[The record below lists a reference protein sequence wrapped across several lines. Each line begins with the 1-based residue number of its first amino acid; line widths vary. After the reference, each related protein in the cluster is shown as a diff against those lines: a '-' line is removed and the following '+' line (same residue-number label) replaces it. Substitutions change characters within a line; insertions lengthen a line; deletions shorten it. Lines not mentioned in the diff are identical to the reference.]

1 MIKQTTRLGLGIGI
15 AALVV
20 ATAGGAYIGSNH
32 LTARSEARALRVQV
46 ILDESAD
53 IDAIQGD
60 QVGELKFAIGD
71 SLRRHGV
78 MLFPYIFLAKRSELL
93 EAASED

>member
-1 MIKQTTRLGLGIGI
+1 MTTDQPTRD
-15 AALVV
+15 ALDLRTLKLPPSPPVV
-20 ATAGGAYIGSNH
+20 EVSAEDYTDSTG
-32 LTARSEARALRVQV
+32 EPALRVQV
-46 ILDESAD
+46 ILDESTD
-53 IDAIQGD
+53 IYSIKGD
-60 QVGELKFAIGD
+60 HVSELKFAIGD